1 MKIQYS
7 PEVEKAIKDHQP
19 LVALETAVL
28 THGLPIPQNIEL
40 SLSLEDEVRQAGA
53 VPATVGLLDGELHI
67 GLTLQE
73 VERLGQAEPGTRK
86 VSRRD
91 FGVTIA
97 RKENGGTTVAATMIA
112 AHMAG
117 IKVFATGGIGGVH
130 RNAPMD
136 VSADLIELGQTPVL
150 VVCAGAKAI
159 LDLPLTME
167 VLETQGVPVIGYQT
181 NELPAFYSISSG
193 LPLNIR
199 VDRPEE
205 AMEIARAQWEAG
217 LSTGVLV
224 VVPPPADVAVPR
236 EKIEGIIEQ
245 AVHEAEEKHIIGS
258 KVTPFLLSRVA
269 ELSGGESMK
278 ANLALLRNN
287 ARLAAQ
293 IARCF

>member
-7 PEVEKAIKDHQP
+7 PEVENALKNGQP

-40 SLSLEDEVRQAGA
+40 SLSLEEEVRQAGA
-53 VPATVGLLDGELHI
+53 VPATIGLLDGELHV
-67 GLTLQE
+67 GLTRQE

-112 AHMAG
+112 AHLAG

-136 VSADLIELGQTPVL
+136 VSADLVELGRTPVL

-205 AMEIARAQWEAG
+205 AMEIAKAQWEAG
-217 LSTGVLV
+217 LNSGVLV

-287 ARLAAQ
+287 ARLAAE

>member
-7 PEVEKAIKDHQP
+7 PEVENALKNGQP

-40 SLSLEDEVRQAGA
+40 SLSLEEEVRQAGA
-53 VPATVGLLDGELHI
+53 VPATIGLLDGELHV
-67 GLTLQE
+67 GLTRQE

-112 AHMAG
+112 AHLAG

-136 VSADLIELGQTPVL
+136 VSADLVELGQTPVL

-205 AMEIARAQWEAG
+205 AMEIAKAQWEAG
-217 LSTGVLV
+217 LNSGVLV

-287 ARLAAQ
+287 ARLAAE

>member
-7 PEVEKAIKDHQP
+7 PEVENALKNGQP

-40 SLSLEDEVRQAGA
+40 SLSLEEEVRQAGA
-53 VPATVGLLDGELHI
+53 VPATIGLLDGELHV
-67 GLTLQE
+67 GLTRQE

-112 AHMAG
+112 AHLAG

-136 VSADLIELGQTPVL
+136 VSADLVELGRTPVL

-205 AMEIARAQWEAG
+205 AMEIAKAQWEAG
-217 LSTGVLV
+217 LNSGVLV
-224 VVPPPADVAVPR
+224 VVPPPADVGVPR

-287 ARLAAQ
+287 ARLAAE

>member
-53 VPATVGLLDGELHI
+53 VPATVGLLDGELHV

-136 VSADLIELGQTPVL
+136 VSADLIELGRTPVL

>member
-53 VPATVGLLDGELHI
+53 VPATVGLLDGELHV

-112 AHMAG
+112 AHLAG

-136 VSADLIELGQTPVL
+136 VSADLIELGRTPVL

-205 AMEIARAQWEAG
+205 AMEIAKTQWEAG

>member
-53 VPATVGLLDGELHI
+53 VPATVGLLDGELHV

-112 AHMAG
+112 AHLAG

-136 VSADLIELGQTPVL
+136 VSADLIELGRTPVL

>member
-53 VPATVGLLDGELHI
+53 VPATVGLLDGELHV

-112 AHMAG
+112 AHLAG

-136 VSADLIELGQTPVL
+136 VSADLIELGRTPVL

-205 AMEIARAQWEAG
+205 AMEIAKTQWEAG

-293 IARCF
+293 IARCV